1 MIGRQFAAG
10 TIMKFAYIAVFCL
23 LLPLAGCKKANQY
36 VPPPPPKVS
45 IAVPARADVTLY
57 LETTGNVTAMNE
69 VNLVARVTGFLTSQN
84 YVDGSYVKQGTSLF
98 TIEQP
103 PYLAKLQQAQ
113 AQEAAAKAAMVQA
126 QQELARQAALRNYN
140 VNSVA
145 NYQDAQAK
153 AASTQADY
161 DNAKANTEIA
171 TINYSYTTVVAPFDG
186 IVTAHEVSVGQVV
199 SDNGVPTQLS
209 TIVQLKPIYVDFSVS
224 EPDVQRI
231 RADLRARGLTLA
243 DIGVEKV
250 LVGLQTE
257 TGYPHVG
264 KLDYTAPEIDPSSG
278 TLSARGIFTN
288 DDRGLLPGMFVRV
301 RVPVGTQKQA
311 LLVPDAAIGT
321 DQGGPYV
328 LVVGSDDVVQEVSVT
343 TGPLEGSLRVV
354 NSGLKPTDQVVVDGL
369 QLAIPGEK
377 VAPQEVTLSASG
389 AISAPAGSSAQ

>member
-1 MIGRQFAAG
+1 
-10 TIMKFAYIAVFCL
+10 
-23 LLPLAGCKKANQY
+23 
-36 VPPPPPKVS
+36 
-45 IAVPARADVTLY
+45 
-57 LETTGNVTAMNE
+57 
-69 VNLVARVTGFLTSQN
+69 
-84 YVDGSYVKQGTSLF
+84 
-98 TIEQP
+98 
-103 PYLAKLQQAQ
+103 
-113 AQEAAAKAAMVQA
+113 
-126 QQELARQAALRNYN
+126 
-140 VNSVA
+140 
-145 NYQDAQAK
+145 
-153 AASTQADY
+153 
-161 DNAKANTEIA
+161 
-171 TINYSYTTVVAPFDG
+171 VVAPFDG

>member
-1 MIGRQFAAG
+1 
-10 TIMKFAYIAVFCL
+10 MKFAYFAVFCL

-57 LETTGNVTAMNE
+57 LETTGNVAAMNE

-103 PYLAKLQQAQ
+103 PYQAKLQQAQ
-113 AQEAAAKAAMVQA
+113 AQQAAAQAALTQA
-126 QQELARQAALRNYN
+126 KQELGRQAALRNYN

-153 AASTQADY
+153 EASAQADY
-161 DNAKANTEIA
+161 DNAKANTAIA
-171 TINYSYTTVVAPFDG
+171 AINYSYTTVVAPFEG

-257 TGYPHVG
+257 DGYPHVG
-264 KLDYTAPEIDPSSG
+264 KLDYTAP
-278 TLSARGIFTN
+278 
-288 DDRGLLPGMFVRV
+288 DRGLLPGMFVRV

-328 LVVGSDDVVQEVSVT
+328 LVVGSDDMVQEVSVT

-389 AISAPAGSSAQ
+389 AMTAPAGSSAQ